1 MENPPP
7 DRPDRSDLL
16 LDPKADPGAAALG
29 ASGAEATV
37 DPRWP
42 VLLRQRVARR
52 AERSPRYRWWSLAA
66 LLAGLLSLNI
76 TFTVFVVALPTVR
89 EDFHTNFSVLTWA
102 STGPLLAFGLAAPF
116 FGKAGDLFGHRR
128 LYLFG
133 LVGAMVSAVVTA
145 TAPSVGVLLLG
156 RALDGVQ
163 GAATGTASMA
173 LILQLFDREERVK
186 ALGWWTLVGAGGPVL
201 GVTLGSPVIQYFGWR
216 ALFWGQLVL
225 LVIAAVVVALL
236 LPAGQRVG
244 GGGSGDD
251 GDGGGPATARP
262 TENAWEGMDWVGSWS
277 LAGTVTAAMLV
288 LSLGPINGWESPGVI
303 LCAVAAA
310 LLAVLFVWREL
321 TFATPLIPTR
331 YWRRRNFMF
340 PLGMQGFSSFA
351 YFGGFFL
358 FPLLMEQVYG
368 YSVSEVGFVSVA
380 RPLVFAISSPIAGY
394 MAVRTGERFA
404 TVFGATAV
412 LVSMLVFA
420 TLQPSSGLGIMVVA
434 LALSGLGMGVALPST
449 SSTMAN
455 EVAASEYGVMSAAQL
470 MATQVGEV
478 AGIQVVLT
486 LQESLAKRAG
496 LENVHHSTKLLHSF
510 QVGFWV
516 AAFMAA
522 AGLVCATFMRPLA
535 RGERGANGHAGG
547 GGGARVAGS
556 GEVTGG
562 ARGGTVGAGLA
573 G

>member
-1 MENPPP
+1 VPSVENPPP
-7 DRPDRSDLL
+7 DRRDLL
-16 LDPKADPGAAALG
+16 LDPLADPGGAALG
-29 ASGAEATV
+29 ASGAEASV

-42 VLLRQRVARR
+42 VLLRQRVAAR

-89 EDFHTNFSVLTWA
+89 GDFHTNFSVLTWA
-102 STGPLLAFGLAAPF
+102 STGPLLAFGVAAPF

-145 TAPSVGVLLLG
+145 TAPDVGVLLVG

-201 GVTLGSPVIQYFGWR
+201 GVTLGSPVIQYLGWR
-216 ALFWGQLVL
+216 DLFWGQLVL
-225 LVIAAVVVALL
+225 LVIAALVVALL
-236 LPAGQRVG
+236 LPSPRRAHVGETVEAGG
-244 GGGSGDD
+244 ALSGAA
-251 GDGGGPATARP
+251 GRLARP
-262 TENAWEGMDWVGSWS
+262 VRNAWEGMDWVGSWS

-288 LSLGPINGWESPGVI
+288 LSIGPIDGWESVGVI
-303 LCAVAAA
+303 LCAIAAV
-310 LLAVLFVWREL
+310 LLAGLFVWREL

-394 MAVRTGERFA
+394 MAVRTGERSA
-404 TVFGATAV
+404 TVVGATAV
-412 LVSMLVFA
+412 LASMLVFA
-420 TLQPSSGLGIMVVA
+420 TLGPTSGLGIMVLA

-449 SSTMAN
+449 ASTMAN
-455 EVAASEYGVMSAAQL
+455 QVDVAEYGVMSAAQL

-486 LQESLAKRAG
+486 LQESLARHAG
-496 LENVHHSTKLLHSF
+496 LENVHHSTRLLHSF

-516 AAFMAA
+516 AAVMAA
-522 AGLVCATFMRPLA
+522 AGVACATFMRPLA
-535 RGERGANGHAGG
+535 RGTRAHVDAG
-547 GGGARVAGS
+547 VAG
-556 GEVTGG
+556 
-562 ARGGTVGAGLA
+562 
-573 G
+573 

>member
-1 MENPPP
+1 VENPPS
-7 DRPDRSDLL
+7 DRRDLL
-16 LDPKADPGAAALG
+16 LDPKADPGGAALG
-29 ASGAEATV
+29 ASGAEASV

-42 VLLRQRVARR
+42 ALLRQRVARR

-89 EDFHTNFSVLTWA
+89 GDFHTNFSVLTWA
-102 STGPLLAFGLAAPF
+102 STGPLLAFGVAAPF
-116 FGKAGDLFGHRR
+116 FGKAGDLFGYRR

-145 TAPSVGVLLLG
+145 TAPDVGVLLVG

-201 GVTLGSPVIQYFGWR
+201 GVTLGSPVIQYLGWR
-216 ALFWGQLVL
+216 DLFWGQLVL
-225 LVIAAVVVALL
+225 LVVAAIVVALL
-236 LPAGQRVG
+236 LPSRHRAHA
-244 GGGSGDD
+244 GDD
-251 GDGGGPATARP
+251 VEPAMTRPARRAG
-262 TENAWEGMDWVGSWS
+262 NAWDGMDWVGSWS

-288 LSLGPINGWESPGVI
+288 LSIGPIDGWESAGVI

-310 LLAVLFVWREL
+310 LLAGLFVWREL

-394 MAVRTGERFA
+394 MAVRTGERSA
-404 TVFGATAV
+404 TVVGATAV
-412 LVSMLVFA
+412 LASMLVFA
-420 TLQPSSGLGIMVVA
+420 TLGPSSGLGIMVLG

-455 EVAASEYGVMSAAQL
+455 EVDVAEYGVMSAAQL

-486 LQESLAKRAG
+486 LQESLARHAG

-510 QVGFWV
+510 QIGFWV
-516 AAFMAA
+516 AAVMAA
-522 AGLVCATFMRPLA
+522 AGVACATFMRPLV
-535 RGERGANGHAGG
+535 R
-547 GGGARVAGS
+547 GS
-556 GEVTGG
+556 GAGTG
-562 ARGGTVGAGLA
+562 AAAG
-573 G
+573 

>member
-1 MENPPP
+1 MENPPS
-7 DRPDRSDLL
+7 DSERRDLL
-16 LDPKADPGAAALG
+16 LDPKADPGAGALG
-29 ASGAEATV
+29 ASGAEASV

-42 VLLRQRVARR
+42 ALLRQRVAER
-52 AERSPRYRWWSLAA
+52 AERSPRYRWWSLTA

-102 STGPLLAFGLAAPF
+102 STGPLLAFGIAAPF

-145 TAPSVGVLLLG
+145 TAPNVAVLLVG

-225 LVIAAVVVALL
+225 LVVAALVVSLL
-236 LPAGQRVG
+236 LPSRHRAHAGDAVEPTAV
-244 GGGSGDD
+244 GSG
-251 GDGGGPATARP
+251 RS
-262 TENAWEGMDWVGSWS
+262 ENAWEGMDWVGSWS

-288 LSLGPINGWESPGVI
+288 LSIGPIDGWQSIGVI
-303 LCAVAAA
+303 LCAIAAV
-310 LLAVLFVWREL
+310 LLAGLFVWREL

-394 MAVRTGERFA
+394 LAVRTGERFA

-412 LVSMLVFA
+412 LGSMLVFA
-420 TLQPSSGLGIMVVA
+420 TLGPSSGLGIMVLA

-455 EVAASEYGVMSAAQL
+455 EVSASEYGVMSAAQL

-486 LQESLAKRAG
+486 LQESLARHAG
-496 LENVHHSTKLLHSF
+496 LENVHQSTKLLHSF
-510 QVGFWV
+510 QIGFWV

-522 AGLVCATFMRPLA
+522 AGLVCATFIRPLA
-535 RGERGANGHAGG
+535 RGAGG
-547 GGGARVAGS
+547 GAVGADGAGGGAVIAD
-556 GEVTGG
+556 
-562 ARGGTVGAGLA
+562 GLA
-573 G
+573 AAAAPS

>member
-1 MENPPP
+1 VEHPPS
-7 DRPDRSDLL
+7 DRHELL
-16 LDPKADPGAAALG
+16 LDPKADPGGAALG

-116 FGKAGDLFGHRR
+116 FGKAGDLFGYRR

-145 TAPSVGVLLLG
+145 TAPDVGVLLVG

-201 GVTLGSPVIQYFGWR
+201 GVTLGSPVIQYLGWR
-216 ALFWGQLVL
+216 ALFWGQLGL
-225 LVIAAVVVALL
+225 LVVAALVVALL
-236 LPAGQRVG
+236 LPARPRTERPA
-244 GGGSGDD
+244 
-251 GDGGGPATARP
+251 GPV
-262 TENAWEGMDWVGSWS
+262 ENAWEGMDWVGSWS

-288 LSLGPINGWESPGVI
+288 LSIGPIEGWESAGVI
-303 LCAVAAA
+303 LCAIAAV
-310 LLAVLFVWREL
+310 LLAGLFVWREL

-340 PLGMQGFSSFA
+340 PLGTQAFSSFA

-368 YSVSEVGFVSVA
+368 YSVTEVGFVSVA
-380 RPLVFAISSPIAGY
+380 RPLVFAISAPVAGY
-394 MAVRTGERFA
+394 MAVRTGERSA

-412 LVSMLVFA
+412 LASMVVFA
-420 TLQPSSGLGIMVVA
+420 TLGPSSGLGIMVLA

-486 LQESLAKRAG
+486 LQESLARHAG
-496 LENVHHSTKLLHSF
+496 LENVQQSTKLLHSF
-510 QVGFWV
+510 QIGFWV

-522 AGLVCATFMRPLA
+522 AGVVCATFMRPLA
-535 RGERGANGHAGG
+535 RAGRGAVGT
-547 GGGARVAGS
+547 S
-556 GEVTGG
+556 GDP
-562 ARGGTVGAGLA
+562 VGAELRPEAA